1 MNKMS
6 DNQIFESFI
15 SQFTDFG
22 NKNSEVNSLDMRYVF
37 DLQKQ
42 RLAENNLKLKYTF
55 QNSNFQNASAPS
67 GWSNDEYQ
75 NIVVYRSFEI
85 IKEFFVNRSR
95 KFRKKRKEIFY
106 AVVTHMNNEQSEKTA
121 CCPNCGA
128 IHSIKTLLHEGCPNC
143 RTRFMMSDI
152 FPKVTNHFSVKDY
165 SENPKSLASSIK
177 WYVLGGVL
185 AGITINLISTF
196 INGISPEILAGDKAL
211 VELILGCV
219 GASAA
224 GAFFGYIGW
233 CISKVGSIFIDAAKA
248 VPKLAIQYDAQ
259 NKIPEFMSRFDP
271 KFSYQY
277 FVGKAIALMKIMI
290 FSSDY
295 SNLAIYEGK
304 ETQNKYKDIVDVQF
318 NGAMRL
324 NGYRQSGPY
333 VYLDVT
339 VYTINTYFV
348 KNKIQE
354 KKEKFRMVLCKNAMT
369 PPDYG
374 FSLKKVACRSCGGS
388 FDATR
393 ERKCPYCGNNYRLG
407 EDDWVVLVFEKE

>member
-42 RLAENNLKLKYTF
+42 RLDEKNLKLKYTF
-55 QNSNFQNASAPS
+55 QNSNFRNVAAPG

-75 NIVVYRSFEI
+75 NLLVFRSFEI
-85 IKEFFVNRSR
+85 IKEFFVNSSR

-128 IHSIKTLLHEGCPNC
+128 IHSINTLLHEGCPHC
-143 RTRFMMSDI
+143 KTRFMMSDI

-165 SENPKSLASSIK
+165 SENPKSLANSIK
-177 WYVLGGVL
+177 WYVIGGVL
-185 AGITINLISTF
+185 SGIAINLMLTF
-196 INGISPEILAGDKAL
+196 TSGISPEAL
-211 VELILGCV
+211 VDNNMLADLIPGCL

-224 GAFFGYIGW
+224 GAFFGYIAW
-233 CISKVGSIFIDAAKA
+233 CISKVSSIFIDAAKA
-248 VPKLAIQYDAQ
+248 VPKLAIQHDAQ
-259 NKIPEFMSRFDP
+259 NRIPEFMSRFDP
-271 KFSYQY
+271 DFSYQY

-304 ETQNKYKDIVDVQF
+304 ATQNKYKDIVDVQF

-333 VYLDVT
+333 VYFDVT
-339 VYTINTYFV
+339 IYTISTYCV
-348 KNKIQE
+348 NNQIKEKN
-354 KKEKFRMVLCKNAMT
+354 EKFRMVLCKNAMT

-374 FSLKKVACRSCGGS
+374 FSLKKVACKGCGGS

-393 ERKCPYCGNNYRLG
+393 ERHCPYCGRAYRLG
-407 EDDWVVLVFEKE
+407 EDDWVVLTFEKE